1 MPFTA
6 GRSLVRMVDDT
17 NPGRSFH
24 AKDTFPRPQPPT
36 RGWCVE
42 TACRLEAT
50 APKPGNV
57 HPGAAFPDLSHAELV
72 AAGRAIADPLDR
84 AATRRIGETILEA
97 VTRSRQVTRSNANL
111 GIVLAIAPLAA
122 VPDHVPLQR
131 GVAEVLA
138 RTTPDDARDVWRAI
152 AVASPGGLGR
162 ASRHDLAGPPPENL
176 LEAMRAAADRDGIAR
191 LWATAFR
198 DLFERVAPD
207 LETQIGLHGI
217 DEGIVRAHVRLLADR
232 PDTLI
237 ARRHGE
243 AIAREVSE
251 SAAAIVAADASTW
264 QASVAAFD
272 ARLRRPPR
280 RNPGTTA
287 DWLAAALFILLR
299 EERLHVEA

>member
-1 MPFTA
+1 
-6 GRSLVRMVDDT
+6 
-17 NPGRSFH
+17 
-24 AKDTFPRPQPPT
+24 
-36 RGWCVE
+36 VE

-72 AAGRAIADPLDR
+72 AAGRAIAEPLDR
-84 AATRRIGETILEA
+84 AATRPIGVTILEA

-122 VPDHVPLQR
+122 VPDRVPLHR
-131 GVAEVLA
+131 GVADVLA
-138 RTTPDDARDVWRAI
+138 RTNPDDARDAWRAI
-152 AVASPGGLGR
+152 AIASPGGLGR

-176 LEAMRAAADRDGIAR
+176 LEAMRAAADRDGIAH
-191 LWATAFR
+191 LWATGFR
-198 DLFERVAPD
+198 DLFERVVPD
-207 LETQIGLHGI
+207 LETQIGRHGI

-243 AIAREVSE
+243 TIAREVSE
-251 SAAAIVAADASTW
+251 SAATVVAGDAAAW
-264 QASVAAFD
+264 HASVAAFD
-272 ARLRRPPR
+272 AWLRRPPR

-287 DWLAAALFILLR
+287 DFLAAALFILLR
-299 EERLHVEA
+299 EERLHVDA